1 MHNLELQQTIMVVDD
16 DDITREMLSVI
27 LAELGKVELARSG
40 EEALEKVGKIE
51 PDLIILDVQ
60 MYEMDGYAV
69 CRRLKANEQT
79 SDIPVVFLT
88 GSNTNEDEE
97 LGLDV
102 GATDFIRKPISPKIV
117 LARTSNIL
125 KLRAATRELERLA
138 ATDPLTGAF
147 NRRRFLE
154 VGNAELRRSRRYKH
168 TFSVLML
175 DIDHFKAVNDTYG
188 HSIGDTALK
197 ETVTVIQGAMRG
209 QDTLGRLGG
218 EEFAVIVPETNAE
231 NAAAVAERIRASIAQ
246 IVIDTPDEP
255 LSFTMSIG
263 VSQVDNDD
271 DSVDDALTRADKA
284 LYDAKEQGRNQVV
297 CA

>member
-1 MHNLELQQTIMVVDD
+1 MVVDD

-27 LAELGKVELARSG
+27 LAELGKVIFAGSG
-40 EEALEKVGKIE
+40 EEALEMVGNIE
-51 PDLIILDVQ
+51 PDLILLDVQ
-60 MYEMDGYAV
+60 MYAMDGYEV
-69 CRRLKANEQT
+69 CQRLKANEQT

-88 GSNTNEDEE
+88 GSSTNEDEE
-97 LGLDV
+97 LGFNI
-102 GATDFIRKPISPKIV
+102 GATDFIRKPISAKIV
-117 LARTSNIL
+117 VARASSIL

-154 VGNAELRRSRRYKH
+154 VGNAELRRSKRYKH

-188 HSIGDTALK
+188 HGIGDTALK
-197 ETVTVIQGAMRG
+197 ETVTAIQDAMRE

-218 EEFAVIVPETNAE
+218 EEFAVIVPETDTE
-231 NAAAVAERIRASIAQ
+231 DAAAVAERIRGSIAQ

-255 LSFTMSIG
+255 LSFTVSIG
-263 VSQVDNDD
+263 VSECDDDD
-271 DSVDDALTRADKA
+271 DSVDDALTRADNA
-284 LYDAKEQGRNQVV
+284 LYDAKEQGRNRVV

>member
-1 MHNLELQQTIMVVDD
+1 MHDSEHQQTIMVVDD

-27 LAELGKVELARSG
+27 LAELGRVELATSG
-40 EEALEKVGKIE
+40 EEALEKVGTIQ

-60 MYEMDGYAV
+60 MYAMDGYAV
-69 CRRLKANEQT
+69 CQQLKANEQT
-79 SDIPVVFLT
+79 SDIPVVFVT

-138 ATDPLTGAF
+138 GTDPLTGAF

-154 VGNAELRRSRRYKH
+154 VGNAELRRTKRYQH

-175 DIDHFKAVNDTYG
+175 DIDRFKAVNDTYG
-188 HSIGDTALK
+188 HSIGDLALK
-197 ETVTVIQGAMRG
+197 ETVTVIQDAMRG

-218 EEFAVIVPETNAE
+218 EEFAVIVPESGVE
-231 NAAAVAERIRASIAQ
+231 DAAAVAERIRASIAQ

-263 VSQVDNDD
+263 VSESDNDD
-271 DSVDDALTRADKA
+271 DSVEDALKRADKA
-284 LYDAKEQGRNQVV
+284 LYAAKEQGRNQVV

>member
-1 MHNLELQQTIMVVDD
+1 MRDLERQQTIMVVDD

-27 LAELGKVELARSG
+27 LAELGKVELAKSG

-69 CRRLKANEQT
+69 CQRLKANEQT
-79 SDIPVVFLT
+79 ADIPVVFIT

-102 GATDFIRKPISPKIV
+102 GAIDFIRKPISPKIV

-147 NRRRFLE
+147 NRRRFRE
-154 VGNAELRRSRRYKH
+154 VGNAELRRSKRHQH

-188 HSIGDTALK
+188 HGIGDTALK
-197 ETVTVIQGAMRG
+197 KTVTVIQGSLRE

-218 EEFAVIVPETNAE
+218 EEFAVIVPETGTE
-231 NAAAVAERIRASIAQ
+231 EAAVVAERIRASIAQ

-255 LSFTMSIG
+255 FSFTMSIG
-263 VSQVDNDD
+263 VSESDHND
-271 DSVDDALTRADKA
+271 DSVEDALARADKA

>member
-1 MHNLELQQTIMVVDD
+1 MHDLEHQQTIMVVDD

-27 LAELGKVELARSG
+27 LAELGRVELATSG
-40 EEALEKVGKIE
+40 EEALEKVGTIQ

-60 MYEMDGYAV
+60 MYAMDGYAV
-69 CRRLKANEQT
+69 CQRLKANEQT
-79 SDIPVVFLT
+79 SDIPVVFVT

-138 ATDPLTGAF
+138 GTDPLTGAF

-154 VGNAELRRSRRYKH
+154 VGNAEMRRSKRYKH
-168 TFSVLML
+168 NFSVLML
-175 DIDHFKAVNDTYG
+175 DIDRFKAVNDTYG
-188 HSIGDTALK
+188 HSIGDLALK
-197 ETVTVIQGAMRG
+197 ETVTVIQDAMRG

-218 EEFAVIVPETNAE
+218 EEFAVIVPESGVE
-231 NAAAVAERIRASIAQ
+231 DAAAVAERIRASIAQ

-263 VSQVDNDD
+263 VSESDNDD
-271 DSVDDALTRADKA
+271 DSVEDALKRADKA
-284 LYDAKEQGRNQVV
+284 LYAAKEQGRNQVV

>member
-1 MHNLELQQTIMVVDD
+1 MRDLELQQTIMVVDD

-27 LAELGKVELARSG
+27 LAELGKVELAKSG
-40 EEALEKVGKIE
+40 EEALEKVGNIE

-60 MYEMDGYAV
+60 MYEMDGYTV
-69 CRRLKANEQT
+69 CQRLKANEQT

-154 VGNAELRRSRRYKH
+154 VGNAELRRSKRYKK

-175 DIDHFKAVNDTYG
+175 DIDHFKVVNDTYG

-197 ETVTVIQGAMRG
+197 ETVTVIQNAMRA
-209 QDTLGRLGG
+209 QDILGRLGG
-218 EEFAVIVPETNAE
+218 EEFAVLVPESHAE
-231 NAAAVAERIRASIAQ
+231 DAAALAERIRASIAQ

-263 VSQVDNDD
+263 VSEGDNDD

>member
-1 MHNLELQQTIMVVDD
+1 MRGLELRQTIMVVDD

-27 LAELGKVELARSG
+27 LAELGKVELATSG
-40 EEALEKVGKIE
+40 EEALEKVGNIE

-60 MYEMDGYAV
+60 MYAMDGYTV
-69 CRRLKANEQT
+69 CQRLKANRQT

-102 GATDFIRKPISPKIV
+102 GATDFIRKPISPRVV

-147 NRRRFLE
+147 NRRSFLQA
-154 VGNAELRRSRRYKH
+154 GNAELCRSRRYKH

-175 DIDHFKAVNDTYG
+175 DLDHFKAVNDTYG
-188 HSIGDTALK
+188 HSIGDAALK
-197 ETVTVIQGAMRG
+197 EAVTVIQNAMRV

-218 EEFAVIVPETNAE
+218 EEFAVIVPETDAE
-231 NAAAVAERIRASIAQ
+231 DAAVVAERIRASIAQ
-246 IVIDTPDEP
+246 IVIDTNGEP

-263 VSQVDNDD
+263 VSVGGNDD
-271 DSVDDALTRADKA
+271 ESVDDALARADKA